1 MCDTR
6 RSDRVCVTRL
16 KSPGSLGSFPHSAE
30 RKEIQRICLH
40 SRDARINWEDC
51 MSVPRAG
58 DSCFTRKVFGG
69 GPCLSRPL
77 ASPEETVGPTS
88 REALD
93 SPPSAAEG
101 GPPARRWTHGQTG
114 LPCGPTAGG
123 AATGAAGSRGFAPR
137 PRPRPGCECGGGSGP
152 WAGSPAG
159 RGAGGARRGLHP
171 RMRIRSFA
179 FSSPLFKSKSYNL

>member
-1 MCDTR
+1 M
-6 RSDRVCVTRL
+6 RL
-16 KSPGSLGSFPHSAE
+16 KSPGSLDSFPYSAE

-77 ASPEETVGPTS
+77 ASPEDTVAPTS
-88 REALD
+88 QEKLD
-93 SPPSAAEG
+93 SPPSVAEG
-101 GPPARRWTHGQTG
+101 GPPARARMDARPDRPTLRTHG
-114 LPCGPTAGG
+114 
-123 AATGAAGSRGFAPR
+123 GSRGFAPG
-137 PRPRPGCECGGGSGP
+137 PRPRPGSERDGGSGP

-159 RGAGGARRGLHP
+159 RGAGGARRGFHP